1 MLASMALLL
10 GVAVGLIV
18 LATVGRVRGTGPELG
33 SWVLAL
39 GALAIAAFVA
49 TGLIQRQPEI
59 AAMAGLASIALA
71 FSTVLVG
78 IGALWRG
85 ARGRTTWLGL
95 LLGGLPALAWVAFLV
110 GNLLG
115 LGG

>member
-1 MLASMALLL
+1 MLASIGFLL
-10 GVAVGLIV
+10 GVAVGLVV
-18 LATVGRVRGTGPELG
+18 LATAGRARGTGPELG
-33 SWVLAL
+33 RWVLAL
-39 GALAIAAFVA
+39 GTLATAAFVA
-49 TGLIQRQPEI
+49 TGLIQRQSEI

-71 FSTVLVG
+71 FSAVLVG
-78 IGALWRG
+78 IGALRRG

-95 LLGGLPALAWVAFLV
+95 ALGGLPALAWIAFLV

>member
-1 MLASMALLL
+1 MLASMAFLL
-10 GVAVGLIV
+10 GVTAGLVV
-18 LATVGRVRGTGPELG
+18 LATVGRAPGTAPELG
-33 SWVLAL
+33 GWALAL
-39 GALAIAAFVA
+39 GALAAVAFLA

-71 FSTVLVG
+71 SSAVLVG
-78 IGALWRG
+78 VGALGRG

-95 LLGGLPALAWVAFLV
+95 LLGGLPALAWIAFLV

>member
-1 MLASMALLL
+1 MLASMAFLLA
-10 GVAVGLIV
+10 VAVGLIV
-18 LATVGRVRGTGPELG
+18 LATVGRAPGTAPELG
-33 SWVLAL
+33 GWSLAL
-39 GALAIAAFVA
+39 GTLAAIAFVA
-49 TGLIQRQPEI
+49 TGLIQRQPEF

-71 FSTVLVG
+71 FSAVLVG
-78 IGALWRG
+78 IGALTRG

-95 LLGGLPALAWVAFLV
+95 LLGGLPALAWIAFLV

>member
-18 LATVGRVRGTGPELG
+18 LATVGRARGTGPELG

-39 GALAIAAFVA
+39 GALATAAFVA
-49 TGLIQRQPEI
+49 TALIQRHPEV
-59 AAMAGLASIALA
+59 AAMAAVASIALA

-78 IGALWRG
+78 IGALRRG
-85 ARGRTTWLGL
+85 ARGPATWLGL
-95 LLGGLPALAWVAFLV
+95 ALGGLPALAWIAFLV

-115 LGG
+115 IGG